1 MTYVML
7 LSMVMKENV
16 TKKLFGVTT
25 AMVTLFNEHGD
36 PDLAAIRRHTS
47 FLIDRGV
54 HCLYPLG
61 TTGEMFR
68 LSESERKSIASA
80 VVDETAGRVP
90 VFVQVG
96 AMRQIETIALAR
108 HAVSIGADGI
118 GVVSPAYYCASEREI
133 ENYYHAVAEEI
144 PSRFPMYL
152 YNIPQLAVND
162 LSGELVERI
171 AAGHENIIGIK
182 YSYPDFLRTSEYLD
196 IRDGTFSVMHGT
208 DSLLT
213 AALALGCDGT
223 ISGISS
229 VYPEPFVRVYEAVRA
244 GEWGTA
250 RKWQRIARRICGILR
265 NGGNMAYF
273 KEGLSCRG
281 IVNRTGMRAPAL
293 PLNDKEAADLR
304 MELAE
309 IEPLLNDR

>member
-1 MTYVML
+1 MAYVMI
-7 LSMVMKENV
+7 LSIMMKEND

-25 AMVTLFNEHGD
+25 AMVTLFNDNGD

-47 FLIDRGV
+47 FLIDKGV

-80 VVDETAGRVP
+80 VVDETAARVP

-96 AMRQIETIALAR
+96 AMRQMETIALAR

-118 GVVSPAYYCASEREI
+118 GVVSPAYYCATEREI
-133 ENYYHAVAEEI
+133 ENYYHAVAGEV
-144 PSRFPMYL
+144 PSRFPVYL
-152 YNIPQLAVND
+152 YNIPQLAAND
-162 LSGELVERI
+162 LSSELVRRI
-171 AAGHENIIGIK
+171 AASHENVIGIK
-182 YSYPDFLRTSEYLD
+182 YSYPDFIRTSEYLD

-229 VYPEPFVRVYEAVRA
+229 VYPEPFVRVYEAVCA
-244 GEWGTA
+244 NDWITA
-250 RKWQRIARRICGILR
+250 RKWQHIARRICGILR
-265 NGGNMAYF
+265 NGSNMAYF
-273 KEGLSCRG
+273 KEALCYRG

-293 PLNDKEAADLR
+293 SLTNEEAAALHS
-304 MELAE
+304 ELTE
-309 IEPLLNDR
+309 MEPLLDGL